1 MSKYLNKDGISYL
14 TYRYSYVFAPK
25 SHIHDI
31 SLASSTGTSSI
42 TLSYGSKY
50 QLTAGGKSV
59 IFTMPTDNN
68 TDTYIKTVSV
78 TGTGNAVTTSYL
90 STDYKT
96 LTLYKGSSFNYYTHP
111 NYTAHSSGLY
121 KVTVDSTGHVS
132 AVTSVTSTDISSL
145 GVKITDT
152 NTTNTAGANN
162 TYGKKLFLIG
172 TETQGAAPTTVSSSY
187 CYVGTDNCLYS
198 NGAKVL
204 TSDSDTKNTA
214 GSTNSTSKLYL
225 IGATSQASNP
235 VTNSNSSVF
244 ATNGVLTST
253 SFTSTT
259 TSSAPLTVNSTTL
272 VSKLNADKVDGY
284 DVATAGTT
292 KPWSMLVSIGSDGV
306 SEMGRYI
313 DFHYDNTT
321 GSDYSLRMQVPGNNS
336 NTITLPTATGTLAL
350 TSQLSDT
357 KNTAGSNNSTSKLY
371 LIGATSQAANPVTN
385 SNSLCYTQNSYLY
398 SYGNKVIAENDALTT
413 TEVESICKE
422 ILGV

>member
-1 MSKYLNKDGISYL
+1 MSQYLNKDGISYL

-25 SHIHDI
+25 SHTHNYA
-31 SLASSTGTSSI
+31 ASN
-42 TLSYGSKY
+42 K
-50 QLTAGGKSV
+50 AGGAAMS
-59 IFTMPTDNN
+59 
-68 TDTYIKTVSV
+68 TYGTLTLTV
-78 TGTGNAVTTSYL
+78 NTTSYVF
-90 STDYKT
+90 D
-96 LTLYKGSSFNYYTHP
+96 GSKDKSPVITK
-111 NYTAHSSGLY
+111 ASIGLGN
-121 KVTVDSTGHVS
+121 VD
-132 AVTSVTSTDISSL
+132 
-145 GVKITDT
+145 
-152 NTTNTAGANN
+152 N
-162 TYGKKLFLIG
+162 
-172 TETQGAAPTTVSSSY
+172 
-187 CYVGTDNCLYS
+187 
-198 NGAKVL
+198 
-204 TSDSDTKNTA
+204 TSDSNKSVEYASSA
-214 GSTNSTSKLYL
+214 GS
-225 IGATSQASNP
+225 AT
-235 VTNSNSSVF
+235 
-244 ATNGVLTST
+244 
-253 SFTSTT
+253 
-259 TSSAPLTVNSTTL
+259 
-272 VSKLNADKVDGY
+272 NADKVDGY